1 MYSLLLLLLQSL
13 HHAGGVINTGLPG
26 YFELV
31 LEHVRG
37 VGGDGVVCFEAD
49 NVLGGHG
56 GVVVGTGGVVDKH
69 GGLGLEAWLS
79 GWKNLLMSLFDAELF

>member
-13 HHAGGVINTGLPG
+13 HHAGGVINTG

-31 LEHVRG
+31 LD
-37 VGGDGVVCFEAD
+37 GDGVVCFEAE
-49 NVLGGHG
+49 NILGGHG